1 MRYLPFLIILLA
13 VSGCEKEP
21 ESPTRSVFEG
31 LPIRNVV
38 VISFDA
44 LRADALGVYGY
55 GRGTS
60 PNIDR
65 WASKAVVFDRAH
77 ASAQATPTSFAGA
90 FTGRYPFRV
99 FRGWQLEDEATLAA
113 RFREAGFHT
122 AFLANNIQVMAERG
136 FGVGFEDYVVRD
148 TGDDEELLPVVLE
161 WIDNAPDEP
170 VFAWFHFLSPH
181 TPYDA
186 REMAEQFYDPSYAG
200 PFEQTTTGEFSAETP
215 ADQARV
221 RDLYDGEVY
230 YADWI
235 FQQVLDRL
243 ERKGLLE
250 ETLVVLTADHGE
262 EFLDHGQ
269 YQHNHV
275 YDEVARIPLIF
286 WHAQL
291 PSAVRSD
298 DPVSNVDLF
307 PTLPALAGLA
317 PSDKPMDGQDLTRP
331 LPENRVRIVAA
342 MTHAQDRQIAVMQGG
357 HKLILVCAPDYGEML
372 YDLAADPGETRD
384 IAPDDPARVEL
395 LVAEATR
402 LFGEDPCTA
411 MAKATQG
418 LPIESGLS
426 EEQIERLRS
435 LGYIQ

>member
-1 MRYLPFLIILLA
+1 MRYLLYLILL
-13 VSGCEKEP
+13 VVLLGCGR
-21 ESPTRSVFEG
+21 ESTPLGTAFEG
-31 LPIRNVV
+31 LPVRNVV

-55 GRGTS
+55 ERGTS
-60 PNIDR
+60 PHIDR
-65 WASKAVVFDRAH
+65 WASRAVIFDRAH

-99 FRGWQLEDEATLAA
+99 FRGWQLEDEETLAS
-113 RFREAGFHT
+113 RFRDNGFHT
-122 AFLANNIQVMAERG
+122 AFLSNNIQVMAERG
-136 FGVGFEDYVVRD
+136 FGVGFNDYVVRD
-148 TGDDEELLPVVLE
+148 AGDDEELLPQVLE
-161 WIDNAPDEP
+161 WIDKAPDEP
-170 VFAWFHFLSPH
+170 LFAWFHFLSPH

-186 REMAEQFYDPSYAG
+186 RQMAERFYDPSYEG
-200 PFEQTTTGEFSAETP
+200 PFEETTTGEFSAETP

-221 RDLYDGEVY
+221 RDLYDGEVF

-235 FQQVLDRL
+235 FRQVLDRL

-250 ETLVVLTADHGE
+250 QTLIVLTADHGE
-262 EFLDHGQ
+262 EFLEHGQ

-275 YDEVARIPLIF
+275 YEEVSRIPLIF

-291 PSAVRSD
+291 GSVVRSD
-298 DPVSNVDLF
+298 QPVSNVDLF
-307 PTLPALAGLA
+307 PTLAALAGFPA
-317 PSDKPMDGQDLTRP
+317 DEKPMDGEDLTQP
-331 LPENRVRIVAA
+331 LPDDRVRIVAA
-342 MTHAQDRQIAVMQGG
+342 MTHAHDRQIAIMQDR
-357 HKLILVCAPDYGEML
+357 HKLILVCSPDYAELL

-384 IAPDDPARVEL
+384 IAPDDPPRVEAL
-395 LVAEATR
+395 IEEATR
-402 LFGEDPCTA
+402 LFGEDPCNA

-418 LPIESGLS
+418 LPIESGLT